1 MMSFRHWLSGF
12 YSQILLLKPA
22 INQPRDRES
31 KPVIH
36 RPELCSMF
44 EEQIIKIVG
53 NMQSKY
59 FIHTDTLTAG
69 TQCKQ
74 SSFILC
80 IFALVMPF
88 NVSNTIIFAHW
99 ITHSHCRWYRPSHPI
114 FDVHDFTFVFVCF
127 SVCLW
132 FCLNKQ
138 VFTCSH
144 PASRCFFLAF
154 EPGGC
159 KNDSVPF
166 WFAKK
171 YLRYIWWEKIPQPG
185 WDICPSVQVYD
196 MTTGNQREQ
205 PGAHTCCRYS
215 QEMKKVEHK
224 LHQCCCTFGHI
235 TVNGRLT
242 GSFSDLPEHSKS
254 FMRHASFTHS
264 YEPFFLAWIAFYLT
278 FTHIHSWG

>member
-99 ITHSHCRWYRPSHPI
+99 ITHSHCRWYCPSHPVFHI
-114 FDVHDFTFVFVCF
+114 HDFTFVFVCF

-138 VFTCSH
+138 VFLRLAVFSWRLSQVAVKMILCHFDLLKNILGIFDERKSH
-144 PASRCFFLAF
+144 NQAEIFVHLCRCMIWPQVISVSNQESTPAA
-154 EPGGC
+154 G
-159 KNDSVPF
+159 
-166 WFAKK
+166 
-171 YLRYIWWEKIPQPG
+171 IPRK
-185 WDICPSVQVYD
+185 WK
-196 MTTGNQREQ
+196 R
-205 PGAHTCCRYS
+205 
-215 QEMKKVEHK
+215 
-224 LHQCCCTFGHI
+224 
-235 TVNGRLT
+235 
-242 GSFSDLPEHSKS
+242 
-254 FMRHASFTHS
+254 
-264 YEPFFLAWIAFYLT
+264 
-278 FTHIHSWG
+278 